1 MPAVS
6 VETASANGI
15 EIAYEAFGSPGDPP
29 VLLVMGLGTQMLGW
43 DDEFCRE
50 IADRGHHVV
59 RFDNRDVGLSTHLHD
74 APTPDPQGAMG
85 GDVSSASYRLEDMAD
100 DAVGLLDALGL
111 ESAHFVGVSMGG
123 MIVQTLAIEH
133 PDRIRSLVSIM
144 STTGNPQVGVAT
156 PAAVQALLKPAASSK
171 EEMIES
177 TVDSFRV
184 IGSPG
189 FPFDEERLRTRA
201 ALSYDRA
208 YDPAGLGRQLV
219 GIFASGDRTP
229 RLGAIDVPTLVI
241 HGREDP
247 LVSFSGGEATA
258 GAIEGSEF
266 IAIDGMGHDLPR
278 EVWPQVI
285 DGIVETVGR
294 GEAAVPEGA
303 SQAS

>member
-6 VETASANGI
+6 VQTASANGI
-15 EIAYEAFGSPGDPP
+15 EIAYEAFGSAGDPP

-43 DDEFCRE
+43 DDDFCE
-50 IADRGHHVV
+50 ELADRGHHVV

-74 APTPDPQGAMG
+74 APTPDPEGAVG
-85 GDVSSASYRLEDMAD
+85 GDLSSASYRLEDMAE
-100 DAVGLLDALGL
+100 DAVGLLDSLGL
-111 ESAHFVGVSMGG
+111 DSAHFVGVSMGG

-133 PDRIRSLVSIM
+133 PARVRSVVSIM

-156 PAAVQALLKPAASSK
+156 PEAVQALLRPPSSSK
-171 EEMIES
+171 EEMIDS
-177 TVDSFRV
+177 TVETFRV

-208 YDPAGLGRQLV
+208 YDPAALGRQLV

-229 RLGAIDVPTLVI
+229 RLGAIGVPTLVI

-258 GAIEGSEF
+258 ASIEGAEL

-278 EVWPQVI
+278 EVWPRVI
-285 DGIVETVGR
+285 DGIVETVRR
-294 GEAAVPEGA
+294 GEVAVPEGA